1 MNMSIFGRTG
11 RYGILLKN
19 ISLSSPTIVLLGAL
33 LIYPV
38 GDLLALSFQSKSGF
52 SLYQYKELFASAIY
66 VKVLWITLKIS
77 FATTI
82 FSVITAYPIAYY
94 ISCAPKKR
102 KFALLFWVLLSFWTS
117 FLVRAF
123 AWIIFLQRDG
133 VVNNFL
139 IKLGIISH
147 PLNLLYNF
155 ESVLIGMVSAL
166 MPLAILTILS
176 VMENIDRNL
185 SLAASTLGARPG
197 TQFWKVYFP
206 LSLPGV
212 ASGALMVFITSIG
225 FFIVPTLLGSPR
237 DTMITQLIIEQI
249 FQTLDWKFAGSIS
262 FLLLFTALF
271 IFAIYNRIFGL
282 STISAKQTAP
292 NAKDSFLSKNT
303 SKAGNFLLT
312 FLAYIFDFPYKIMPK
327 KHVLHAPCNV
337 PIILKLSVW
346 ILLFLITIPAVLMI
360 PLSFSHSDLSWP
372 PHGFTLYWYHNVIAS
387 PIWSQALERSL
398 IAAFGCG
405 ILSLL
410 LGIPMSFLLVRS
422 NIKLKTLLLGFVLLP
437 IIVPRVVIAVGMFH
451 IFAEIGLVG
460 SIVGLILGHTVI
472 ALPYVVLTMIAVL
485 QNYDTRLDQAAQS
498 LGAGPIAMLTKI
510 TLPILS
516 AGILSSFAF
525 AFATSFDDLTIALFT
540 SGGLNSTLPKEL
552 WDAVTLQVSPTIAVV
567 STCLF
572 LSTGLFLVVAEYFR
586 RRTSVS

>member
-1 MNMSIFGRTG
+1 MNTTIFSQSWRHKP
-11 RYGILLKN
+11 ILKN
-19 ISLSSPTIVLLGAL
+19 IFLSSPTIILLAAL
-33 LIYPV
+33 LVYPV
-38 GDLLALSFQSKSGF
+38 GDLLILSFSDKSGF
-52 SLYQYKELFASAIY
+52 SLYQYKELFASAVY
-66 VKVLWITLKIS
+66 VKVLWITLKVS

-82 FSVITAYPIAYY
+82 FSVLTAYPIAYY
-94 ISCAPKKR
+94 ISFAPKKR

-123 AWIIFLQRDG
+123 SWIIFLQRDG

-139 IKLGIISH
+139 RKIHIINQ

-155 ESVLIGMVSAL
+155 EAVLIGMVSAL

-176 VMENIDRNL
+176 VMENIDRTL
-185 SLAASTLGARPG
+185 PLAASTLGGRPG

-212 ASGALMVFITSIG
+212 ASSALMVFITSIG

-262 FLLLFTALF
+262 FLLLIAALL
-271 IFAIYNRIFGL
+271 IFAIYNKIFGL
-282 STISAKQTAP
+282 STISGKNINY
-292 NAKDSFLSKNT
+292 NAKDSYISKNISKIGDIILT
-303 SKAGNFLLT
+303 S
-312 FLAYIFDFPYKIMPK
+312 LAFIFDSFYSLLPK
-327 KHVLHAPCNV
+327 NRASYATGQVPVL
-337 PIILKLSVW
+337 LRFTVW
-346 ILLFLITIPAVLMI
+346 GLLFLITIPAILMI
-360 PLSFSHSDLSWP
+360 PLSFSHSDLNWP
-372 PHGFTLYWYHNVIAS
+372 PHGFTLYWYRNVIES

-398 IAAFGCG
+398 IVALGCG
-405 ILSLL
+405 ALSLL
-410 LGIPMSFLLVRS
+410 LGVPMAFLLVRS
-422 NIKLKTLLLGFVLLP
+422 NIKSKTLLLGFVLLP

-460 SIVGLILGHTVI
+460 SVSGLILGHTVI

-498 LGAGPIAMLTKI
+498 LGAGPIAMLTHV

-516 AGILSSFAF
+516 AGLLSAFVF

-540 SGGLNSTLPKEL
+540 SGGLNSTLPKQL

-572 LSTGLFLVVAEYFR
+572 LSTGLFLIIAEYLR
-586 RRTSVS
+586 RRTSAS

>member
-1 MNMSIFGRTG
+1 MNTSIFRQTW
-11 RYGILLKN
+11 RYKTLLKN
-19 ISLSSPTIVLLGAL
+19 ICLSSPTIILLGAML
-33 LIYPV
+33 VYPV
-38 GDLLALSFQSKSGF
+38 GDLLILSFRAKSGF
-52 SLYQYKELFASAIY
+52 SLYQYKELFASAVY

-77 FATTI
+77 FATTV
-82 FSVITAYPIAYY
+82 FSVLTAYPIAYY
-94 ISCAPKKR
+94 ISFAQKNR
-102 KFALLFWVLLSFWTS
+102 KFALVFWVLLSFWTS

-133 VVNNFL
+133 VVNDFL
-139 IKLGIISH
+139 RKIDIISQ

-155 ESVLIGMVSAL
+155 EAVLIGMVSAL

-176 VMENIDRNL
+176 VMENIDRTL
-185 SLAASTLGARPG
+185 PLAASTLGGRPG

-212 ASGALMVFITSIG
+212 ASSALMVFITSIG

-262 FLLLFTALF
+262 FLLLITALL
-271 IFAIYNRIFGL
+271 IFAIYNKIFGL
-282 STISAKQTAP
+282 SAIAGKRSNY
-292 NAKDSFLSKNT
+292 NAKDSYISENISKLGD
-303 SKAGNFLLT
+303 AILT
-312 FLAYIFDFPYKIMPK
+312 FLALIFDSIYSLLPK
-327 KHVLHAPCNV
+327 NRASYATGHV
-337 PIILKLSVW
+337 PIILRLTVW
-346 ILLFLITIPAVLMI
+346 GLLFLITIPAILMI
-360 PLSFSHSDLSWP
+360 PLSFSHSDLNWP
-372 PHGFTLYWYHNVIAS
+372 PHGFTLYWYHNVITS

-398 IAAFGCG
+398 VVALGCG

-410 LGIPMSFLLVRS
+410 LGVPMAFLLVRS
-422 NIKLKTLLLGFVLLP
+422 NIKAKTLLLGFVLLP

-460 SIVGLILGHTVI
+460 SVSGLILGHTVI

-498 LGAGPIAMLTKI
+498 LGAGPIAMLTRV

-516 AGILSSFAF
+516 AGLLSSFVF

-540 SGGLNSTLPKEL
+540 SGGLNSTLPKQL

-572 LSTGLFLVVAEYFR
+572 LSTGLFLIIAEYLR
-586 RRTSVS
+586 RRTSAS